1 MEFIGQ
7 SPQPDGS
14 EIAAKVVS
22 IFSITLIALLFGVK
36 TYNVHFRYLTYSRW
50 LILALYLLSWS
61 FSTLSMILVTTN
73 NRNFTSC
80 FLSIMVCDIF
90 YSGTKIAIYA
100 WLIEKVYV
108 VSSIRTTRWKSKAY
122 RFHLV
127 LMTPYIAIFTLMMV
141 FHIAEIDDS
150 GICIIGLQS
159 IASLPLLIYDFLI
172 NLYMTIFFIR
182 PLLKLGSGAKKIDW
196 KASRLN
202 EVALRTLV
210 ASVVCLIASFAN
222 VFSLVMFD
230 GRERGLVCLTC
241 CTVDVTINVTTIH
254 WVTSHSPNKR
264 VKDNM
269 EYSTSQRD
277 SNPEISSHR
286 SQAKNNDFN
295 LRDNNHSDI
304 DVMAATDLQ
313 HRGHTFGTN
322 FADKEF
328 DTSSPKT
335 APPYEPNPNTGTT
348 TKRDDRPS
356 SDSNFF
362 SPSLQESHNSRKS
375 LTKT

>member
-1 MEFIGQ
+1 MEFVGQ
-7 SPQPDGS
+7 SSQPDGS
-14 EIAAKVVS
+14 EIAAKIVS
-22 IFSITLIALLFGVK
+22 MSSITLISLLFGIK
-36 TYNVHFRYLTYSRW
+36 TYNVHFRYLTYSR
-50 LILALYLLSWS
+50 
-61 FSTLSMILVTTN
+61 
-73 NRNFTSC
+73 
-80 FLSIMVCDIF
+80 
-90 YSGTKIAIYA
+90 

-122 RFHLV
+122 KFHLL

-150 GICIIGLQS
+150 GICIIGLES
-159 IASLPLLIYDFLI
+159 IASLPLLIYDFFI

-182 PLLKLGSGAKKIDW
+182 PLLKLSSGAKKIDW

-210 ASVVCLIASFAN
+210 ASVVCLLASFAN

-254 WVTSHSPNKR
+254 WVTSHSPSKR

-269 EYSTSQRD
+269 EYSTNQRD
-277 SNPEISSHR
+277 SNPEFSASQR
-286 SQAKNNDFN
+286 SQTKNDDFN
-295 LRDNNHSDI
+295 QRDDNHSDI
-304 DVMAATDLQ
+304 DMIAATDLQ
-313 HRGHTFGTN
+313 HRGHTFSAKFKDTN
-322 FADKEF
+322 
-328 DTSSPKT
+328 SPKT
-335 APPYEPNPNTGTT
+335 APPYEPNSNTGTIA
-348 TKRDDRPS
+348 KRDDRPS